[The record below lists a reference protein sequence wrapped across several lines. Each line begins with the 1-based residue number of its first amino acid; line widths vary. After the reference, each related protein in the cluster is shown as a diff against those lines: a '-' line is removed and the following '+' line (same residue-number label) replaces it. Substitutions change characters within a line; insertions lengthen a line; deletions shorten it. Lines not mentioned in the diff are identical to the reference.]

1 MTKKTNRAMRR
12 KLSAPQPKLEIQQG
26 KIHVVNLASYT
37 RPEIN
42 ERYNQDWIEYGDD
55 NNYFQYLIDRY
66 NGSPTNNAAINGIA
80 EMVYGKGLDA
90 VDSID
95 KPEEYKEL
103 KELFT
108 KDCMKKICYDYKMM
122 GQAALQIIYSKDRSK
137 IVQVEHIPVE
147 TLRAEKVNNQ
157 GIIKHYYYAKDWSE
171 IKGSKVPKRIPAFG
185 TSNAGLEILYIK
197 PYRAG
202 FYYYSPVDY
211 QGGLQYAE
219 LEEEIANYHI
229 NNIQNGLAPSMLIN
243 FNNGVPTE
251 EQREMIER
259 SIQEKFSGSSNA
271 GRFIL
276 AFNDSKDLAAS
287 IEPVIL
293 SDAHEQYRFLSDESM
308 RKVMVSHRIVSPM
321 LVGIKD
327 NTGLG
332 NNAEELQTA
341 SILMDNTVIRP
352 MQVTILDELE
362 KILDYNGIELDI
374 YFKTLQPLEFTD
386 LTNAI
391 TDAEVEKET
400 GIKKEDQEPEQEVE
414 QPENIEE

>member
-1 MTKKTNRAMRR
+1 MKKVNKMAR
-12 KLSAPQPKLEIQQG
+12 KRYNSKPLPKAEKG
-26 KIHVVNLASYT
+26 KIHIVNMSSYT
-37 RPEIN
+37 RPEIK
-42 ERYNQDWIEYGDD
+42 EQYNRDWVEYGDD
-55 NNYFQYLIDRY
+55 NNYFSYLIDRY

-80 EMVYGKGLDA
+80 EMIYGKGIDA
-90 VDSID
+90 VDS
-95 KPEEYKEL
+95 KEKEADYIEM

-108 KDCMKKICYDYKMM
+108 KSCMKKVCYDYKMM
-122 GQAALQIIYSKDRSK
+122 GQAAIQIIYSKDRKK

-147 TLRAEKVNNQ
+147 TLRAEKANNKGEIQ
-157 GIIKHYYYAKDWSE
+157 GYYYAKDWSE
-171 IKGSKVPKRIPAFG
+171 VTFKSQPKRIPAFG
-185 TSNAGLEILYIK
+185 TSKSGLEILYIK

-251 EQREMIER
+251 EQRSLIEQN
-259 SIQEKFSGSSNA
+259 IQEKFSGSSNA

-276 AFNDSKDLAAS
+276 AFNDSKELSAS

-293 SDAHEQYRFLSDESM
+293 SDAHEQYKFLSDESM

-341 SILMDNTVIRP
+341 SLLMDNTVIRP

-362 KILDYNGIELDI
+362 KVLMYNGIELDI

-391 TDAEVEKET
+391 TDAEIEKET
-400 GIKKEDQEPEQEVE
+400 GIKKDDSEVIE
-414 QPENIEE
+414 EESINIEE

>member
-1 MTKKTNRAMRR
+1 MRKVNKMAKKRYTTKP
-12 KLSAPQPKLEIQQG
+12 LPKAEKG
-26 KIHVVNLASYT
+26 KIHIVNMSSYT
-37 RPEIN
+37 RPEIK
-42 ERYNQDWIEYGDD
+42 EQYNRDWVEYGDD
-55 NNYFQYLIDRY
+55 NNYFNYLIDRY
-66 NGSPTNNAAINGIA
+66 NGSATNNAAINGIA
-80 EMVYGKGLDA
+80 EMIYGKGLDA
-90 VDSID
+90 VDSKENEKD
-95 KPEEYKEL
+95 YKEM

-122 GQAALQIIYSKDRSK
+122 GQAALQIIYSKDRKK

-147 TLRAEKVNNQ
+147 TLRAEKANNKGQ
-157 GIIKHYYYAKDWSE
+157 IQAYYYAKDWSE
-171 IKGSKVPKRIPAFG
+171 ITSKLNPKRIPAFG

-251 EQREMIER
+251 EQRSLIEQN
-259 SIQEKFSGSSNA
+259 IQEKFSGSSNA

-276 AFNDSKDLAAS
+276 AFNDSKELSAS

-293 SDAHEQYRFLSDESM
+293 SDAHEQYKFLSDESM

-341 SILMDNTVIRP
+341 SLLMDNTVIRP

-362 KILDYNGIELDI
+362 RVLMYNGIELDI

-391 TDAEVEKET
+391 TDAEIEKET
-400 GIKKEDQEPEQEVE
+400 GIKKEDSEVIE
-414 QPENIEE
+414 DESINIEE

>member
-1 MTKKTNRAMRR
+1 MTKKLNRLKKTQLKSQS
-12 KLSAPQPKLEIQQG
+12 KLQVKEG
-26 KIHVVNLASYT
+26 KIHVVNLASYSK
-37 RPEIN
+37 PEIK
-42 ERYNQDWIEYGDD
+42 ERHNQQWIEYGDD
-55 NNYFQYLIDRY
+55 NNYFSYLIDRY

-80 EMVYGKGLDA
+80 EMIYGKGLEA
-90 VDSID
+90 IDSE
-95 KPEEYKEL
+95 KNKEDYDEM
-103 KELFT
+103 KKLFS

-122 GQAALQIIYSKDRSK
+122 GQAALQIIYSKDRSR
-137 IVQVEHIPVE
+137 IAQVEHIPVE
-147 TLRAEKVNNQ
+147 MLRAEVVDKQ
-157 GIIKHYYYAKDWSE
+157 GVINAYYYSKDWSE
-171 IKGSKVPKRIPAFG
+171 INYKTKPKRIPAYG
-185 TSNAGLEILYIK
+185 TSKAALEILYIK

-211 QGGLQYAE
+211 QGGLQYAD

-251 EQREMIER
+251 EQRAMIEQN
-259 SIQEKFSGSSNA
+259 IQDKFSGSSNA

-276 AFNDSKDLAAS
+276 AFNDSKELSAS
-287 IEPVIL
+287 IDPVIL
-293 SDAHEQYRFLSDESM
+293 SDAHEQYKFLSDESM

-352 MQVTILDELE
+352 MQVTILDELD
-362 KILDYNGIELDI
+362 KILMYNGIELDI

-391 TDAEVEKET
+391 TDAEIEKET
-400 GIKKEDQEPEQEVE
+400 GIKKEEVE
-414 QPENIEE
+414 QEIDKPVKTEE

>member
-1 MTKKTNRAMRR
+1 MRKVNKMAKKRLANNP
-12 KLSAPQPKLEIQQG
+12 LPKVEKG
-26 KIHVVNLASYT
+26 KIHIVNMSSYT
-37 RPEIN
+37 RPEVK
-42 ERYNQDWIEYGDD
+42 EQYNREWVEYGDD
-55 NNYFQYLIDRY
+55 NNYFDYLIDRY

-80 EMVYGKGLDA
+80 EMIYGKGIDA
-90 VDSID
+90 VDSKEKEAD
-95 KPEEYKEL
+95 YKEM

-108 KDCMKKICYDYKMM
+108 KSCMKKVCYDYKMM
-122 GQAALQIIYSKDRSK
+122 GQAAIQIIYSKDRKK
-137 IVQVEHIPVE
+137 IVQVEHMPVE
-147 TLRAEKVNNQ
+147 TLRAEKANSKGEIQ
-157 GIIKHYYYAKDWSE
+157 GYYYAKDWSE
-171 IKGSKVPKRIPAFG
+171 VTFKTQPKRIPAFG
-185 TSNAGLEILYIK
+185 TSNSGLEILYIK

-251 EQREMIER
+251 EQRSLIEQN
-259 SIQEKFSGSSNA
+259 IQEKFSGSSNA

-276 AFNDSKDLAAS
+276 AFNDSKELSAS

-293 SDAHEQYRFLSDESM
+293 SDAHEQYKFLSDESM

-341 SILMDNTVIRP
+341 SLLMDNTVIRP
-352 MQVTILDELE
+352 MQVTILDDLE
-362 KILDYNGIELDI
+362 RILMYNGIELDI

-391 TDAEVEKET
+391 TDAEIEKET
-400 GIKKEDQEPEQEVE
+400 GIKKENSEVIE
-414 QPENIEE
+414 DESINIEE

>member
-1 MTKKTNRAMRR
+1 
-12 KLSAPQPKLEIQQG
+12 
-26 KIHVVNLASYT
+26 
-37 RPEIN
+37 
-42 ERYNQDWIEYGDD
+42 
-55 NNYFQYLIDRY
+55 
-66 NGSPTNNAAINGIA
+66 
-80 EMVYGKGLDA
+80 
-90 VDSID
+90 
-95 KPEEYKEL
+95 
-103 KELFT
+103 
-108 KDCMKKICYDYKMM
+108 
-122 GQAALQIIYSKDRSK
+122 
-137 IVQVEHIPVE
+137 
-147 TLRAEKVNNQ
+147 
-157 GIIKHYYYAKDWSE
+157 
-171 IKGSKVPKRIPAFG
+171 
-185 TSNAGLEILYIK
+185 
-197 PYRAG
+197 
-202 FYYYSPVDY
+202 
-211 QGGLQYAE
+211 
-219 LEEEIANYHI
+219 
-229 NNIQNGLAPSMLIN
+229 MLIN

-259 SIQEKFSGSSNA
+259 SIHEKFSGSSNA

-362 KILDYNGIELDI
+362 KILNYNDIELDI

-400 GIKKEDQEPEQEVE
+400 GIKKEDQEPEKEVE

>member
-1 MTKKTNRAMRR
+1 MRKVNKMAKKRYNNNP
-12 KLSAPQPKLEIQQG
+12 LPKVEKG
-26 KIHVVNLASYT
+26 KIHIVNMSSYT
-37 RPEIN
+37 RPEVK
-42 ERYNQDWIEYGDD
+42 EQYNRDWVEYGDD
-55 NNYFQYLIDRY
+55 NNYFDYLINRY

-80 EMVYGKGLDA
+80 EMIYGKGIDA
-90 VDSID
+90 VDSKD
-95 KPEEYKEL
+95 KQADYKEM

-108 KDCMKKICYDYKMM
+108 KSCMKKVCYDYKMM
-122 GQAALQIIYSKDRSK
+122 GQAAIQIIYSKDRKK

-147 TLRAEKVNNQ
+147 TLRAEKANNKGEIQ
-157 GIIKHYYYAKDWSE
+157 GYYYAKDWSE
-171 IKGSKVPKRIPAFG
+171 VTYKTQPKRIPAFG
-185 TSNAGLEILYIK
+185 SSNAGLEILYIK

-251 EQREMIER
+251 EQRSLIEQN
-259 SIQEKFSGSSNA
+259 IQEKFSGSSNA

-276 AFNDSKDLAAS
+276 AFNDSKELSAS

-293 SDAHEQYRFLSDESM
+293 SDAHEQYKFLSDESM

-341 SILMDNTVIRP
+341 SLLMDNTVIRP

-362 KILDYNGIELDI
+362 KVLMYNGIELDI

-391 TDAEVEKET
+391 TDAEIEKET
-400 GIKKEDQEPEQEVE
+400 GIKKEDSDTIEEEQI
-414 QPENIEE
+414 NIEE

>member
-1 MTKKTNRAMRR
+1 MKKVNKMAR
-12 KLSAPQPKLEIQQG
+12 KRYNSKPLPKAEKG
-26 KIHVVNLASYT
+26 KIHIVNMSSYT
-37 RPEIN
+37 RPEIK
-42 ERYNQDWIEYGDD
+42 EQYNRDWVEYGDD
-55 NNYFQYLIDRY
+55 NNYFSYLIDRY

-80 EMVYGKGLDA
+80 EMIYGKGIDA
-90 VDSID
+90 VDS
-95 KPEEYKEL
+95 KEKEADYIEM

-108 KDCMKKICYDYKMM
+108 KSCMKKVCYDYKMM
-122 GQAALQIIYSKDRSK
+122 GQAAIQIIYSKDRKK

-147 TLRAEKVNNQ
+147 TLRAEKANNKGEIQ
-157 GIIKHYYYAKDWSE
+157 GYYYAKDWSE
-171 IKGSKVPKRIPAFG
+171 VTFKSQPKRIPAFG
-185 TSNAGLEILYIK
+185 TSKSGLEILYIK

-251 EQREMIER
+251 EQRSLIEQN
-259 SIQEKFSGSSNA
+259 IQEKFSGSSNA

-276 AFNDSKDLAAS
+276 AFNDSKELSAS

-293 SDAHEQYRFLSDESM
+293 SDAHEQYKFLSDESM

-341 SILMDNTVIRP
+341 SLLMDNTVIRP

-362 KILDYNGIELDI
+362 KVLMYNGIELDI

-391 TDAEVEKET
+391 TDAEIEKET
-400 GIKKEDQEPEQEVE
+400 GIKKEDSKVIEEESI
-414 QPENIEE
+414 NIEE

>member
-1 MTKKTNRAMRR
+1 MKKVNKMAR
-12 KLSAPQPKLEIQQG
+12 KRYNSKPLPKAEKG
-26 KIHVVNLASYT
+26 KIHIVNMSSYT
-37 RPEIN
+37 RPEIV
-42 ERYNQDWIEYGDD
+42 EQYNRDWVEYGED
-55 NNYFQYLIDRY
+55 NDYFNYLIDRY
-66 NGSPTNNAAINGIA
+66 NGSATNNAAINGIA
-80 EMVYGKGLDA
+80 EMIYGKGLDA
-90 VDSID
+90 V
-95 KPEEYKEL
+95 EEDVKGKDYDEM

-108 KDCMKKICYDYKMM
+108 KSCMKKVCYDYKMM
-122 GQAALQIIYSKDRSK
+122 GQAAIQIIYSKDHKK

-147 TLRAEKVNNQ
+147 TLRAEKANNKGEIQ
-157 GIIKHYYYAKDWSE
+157 GYYYAKDWSE
-171 IKGSKVPKRIPAFG
+171 ITAKTQPKRIPAFG
-185 TSNAGLEILYIK
+185 TSKSGLEILYIK

-251 EQREMIER
+251 EQRSMIEQN
-259 SIQEKFSGSSNA
+259 IQEKFSGSSNA

-276 AFNDSKDLAAS
+276 AFNDSKELSAS

-293 SDAHEQYRFLSDESM
+293 SDAHEQYKFLSDESM

-341 SILMDNTVIRP
+341 SLLMDNTVIRP

-362 KILDYNGIELDI
+362 KVLMYNGIQLDI

-391 TDAEVEKET
+391 TDAEIEKET
-400 GIKKEDQEPEQEVE
+400 GIKKEDSEV
-414 QPENIEE
+414 IEEEQINTEE